1 MPSKEYY
8 LKNKEKINHKA
19 KIYREKNKFKI
30 NLYFQSESYKNHKKE
45 YDKEYRQKYKEKI
58 KEANKKRYL
67 ENPKKFLEDRIK
79 NREKINKQRKEY
91 LLKNPE
97 KKEQLLK
104 WKRKHY
110 LDNLA
115 YYTEKNKKYKQQNK
129 EIRNK
134 KLSIR
139 LKNDAEYRLR
149 CNLKARIISALKG
162 KGKSART
169 MELIGCNLSQLKEH
183 LASKFKKGMTFENHN
198 YKGWHIDHKIP
209 CAAFDLRCPVQQL
222 ACFNYNNLQPLWAS
236 DNMSKGAKI
245 L

>member
-1 MPSKEYY
+1 MEDIIKKKQ
-8 LKNKEKINHKA
+8 L
-19 KIYREKNKFKI
+19 
-30 NLYFQSESYKNHKKE
+30 KKE
-45 YDKEYRQKYKEKI
+45 YDKEYRKKNKLKI
-58 KEANKKRYL
+58 KEYRLKNK
-67 ENPKKFLEDRIK
+67 
-79 NREKINKQRKEY
+79 EKINKQRQQY

-97 KKEQLLK
+97 TREKLLK

-115 YYTEKNKKYKQQNK
+115 YYTEKSKKYKQQNK

-162 KGKSART
+162 KGKSSKT
-169 MELIGCNLSQLKEH
+169 MELIGCNIDQLKKH
-183 LASKFKKGMTFENHN
+183 LSNKFTKGMTFKNHS
-198 YKGWHIDHKIP
+198 YKGWHIDHIKP
-209 CAAFDLRCPVQQL
+209 CASFDLRCPVQQL

>member
-1 MPSKEYY
+1 MLSKEYY
-8 LKNKEKINHKA
+8 LKNKEKIKHKS
-19 KIYREKNKFKI
+19 KIYREKHKVQRNA
-30 NLYFQSESYKNHKKE
+30 YFQSESYKNHKKE
-45 YDKEYRQKYKEKI
+45 YDKEYRKKNKLKYQDYRIKNKEKI
-58 KEANKKRYL
+58 N
-67 ENPKKFLEDRIK
+67 N
-79 NREKINKQRKEY
+79 QRKEY
-91 LLKNPE
+91 LLKNPKKRE
-97 KKEQLLK
+97 KLRER
-104 WKRKHY
+104 KRKHY
-110 LDNLA
+110 WDNLE
-115 YYTEKNKKYKQQNK
+115 YYTEKSKKYKQQNK

-139 LKNDAEYRLR
+139 LKNDDEYRLK

-183 LASKFKKGMTFENHN
+183 LANKFKKGMTFENHS
-198 YKGWHIDHKIP
+198 YKGWHIDHIKP
-209 CAAFDLRCPVQQL
+209 CASFDLTCPVQQL

>member
-1 MPSKEYY
+1 MLSKEYY
-8 LKNKEKINHKA
+8 LKNKEKIKHKS
-19 KIYREKNKFKI
+19 KIYREKHKVQRNA
-30 NLYFQSESYKNHKKE
+30 YFQSESYKNHKKE
-45 YDKEYRQKYKEKI
+45 YDKEYRKKNKLKYQDYRIKNKEKI
-58 KEANKKRYL
+58 N
-67 ENPKKFLEDRIK
+67 N
-79 NREKINKQRKEY
+79 QRKEY
-91 LLKNPE
+91 LLKNPKKRE
-97 KKEQLLK
+97 KLRER
-104 WKRKHY
+104 KRKHY
-110 LDNLA
+110 WDNLE
-115 YYTEKNKKYKQQNK
+115 YYTEKSKKYKQQNK

-139 LKNDAEYRLR
+139 LKNDDEYRLR

-183 LASKFKKGMTFENHN
+183 LASKFKKGMTWKNHS
-198 YKGWHIDHKIP
+198 YKGWHIDHIIP
-209 CAAFDLRCPVQQL
+209 CASFDLTCPVQQL

>member
-1 MPSKEYY
+1 MEDIIKKKQ
-8 LKNKEKINHKA
+8 L
-19 KIYREKNKFKI
+19 
-30 NLYFQSESYKNHKKE
+30 KKE
-45 YDKEYRQKYKEKI
+45 YDKEYRKKNKLKI
-58 KEANKKRYL
+58 KEYRLKNK
-67 ENPKKFLEDRIK
+67 
-79 NREKINKQRKEY
+79 EKINKQRQQY

-97 KKEQLLK
+97 TREKLLK

-110 LDNLA
+110 LDNLS
-115 YYTEKNKKYKQQNK
+115 YYTEKSKKYKQQNK

-162 KGKSART
+162 KGKSAKT
-169 MELIGCNLSQLKEH
+169 MQLIGCNLSQLKEH
-183 LASKFKKGMTFENHN
+183 LASKFKKGMTFENHS

>member
-1 MPSKEYY
+1 MLSKEYY
-8 LKNKEKINHKA
+8 LKNKEKIKHKS
-19 KIYREKNKFKI
+19 KIYREKHKVQRNA
-30 NLYFQSESYKNHKKE
+30 YFQSESYKNHKKE
-45 YDKEYRQKYKEKI
+45 YDKEYRKKNKLKYQDYRIKNKEKI
-58 KEANKKRYL
+58 N
-67 ENPKKFLEDRIK
+67 N
-79 NREKINKQRKEY
+79 QRKEY

-97 KKEQLLK
+97 KREKLRER
-104 WKRKHY
+104 KRKHY
-110 LDNLA
+110 WDNLE
-115 YYTEKNKKYKQQNK
+115 YYTEKSKKYKQQNK

-139 LKNDAEYRLR
+139 LKNDDEYRLK

-183 LASKFKKGMTFENHN
+183 LANKFKKGMTFENHS
-198 YKGWHIDHKIP
+198 YKGWHIDHIKP
-209 CAAFDLRCPVQQL
+209 CASFDLTCPVQQL

>member
-1 MPSKEYY
+1 MSSKEYNREY
-8 LKNKEKINHKA
+8 QLKNREKIK
-19 KIYREKNKFKI
+19 KR
-30 NLYFQSESYKNHKKE
+30 KKE
-45 YDKEYRQKYKEKI
+45 YDKEYRKKNKLKI
-58 KEANKKRYL
+58 KEYSQKNK
-67 ENPKKFLEDRIK
+67 
-79 NREKINKQRKEY
+79 EKINKQRQQY

-97 KKEQLLK
+97 IREKLLK
-104 WKRKHY
+104 WKKKNY

-115 YYTEKNKKYKQQNK
+115 YYTEKSKKYKQQNK
-129 EIRNK
+129 DIRNK

-149 CNLKARIISALKG
+149 CNLKGRIISALKG

-183 LASKFKKGMTFENHN
+183 LASKFKKGMTFENHS